1 MAFQDKWK
9 QYKERQEAKKYFRSH
24 NDQFLDSSELIK
36 TIGGGVLVAIATG
49 IVLALVI
56 STLHITSS
64 LFYLISAYIIA
75 TAVTRISQIH
85 SQQIAIISV
94 VLTFLGYVVSEITMS
109 YLVLS
114 QLGIDIGI
122 AAVFQFI
129 IPSIKSL
136 FVGDLFTTIVAV
148 IGLFIAYE
156 ISK

>member
-1 MAFQDKWK
+1 M
-9 QYKERQEAKKYFRSH
+9 
-24 NDQFLDSSELIK
+24 
-36 TIGGGVLVAIATG
+36 AIATG